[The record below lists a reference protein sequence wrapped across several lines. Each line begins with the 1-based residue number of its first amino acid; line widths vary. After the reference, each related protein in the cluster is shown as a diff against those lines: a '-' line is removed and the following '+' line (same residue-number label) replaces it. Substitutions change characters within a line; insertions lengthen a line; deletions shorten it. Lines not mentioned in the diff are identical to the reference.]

1 LGHLHPADRSTSPR
15 LFQEG
20 VQACVKNVLAHVRVL
35 DPNVPLEKLGEPTDD
50 ENYLES
56 IERAEPEFESL
67 ASHIAKKVEIWILCS
82 NDEANI

>member
-1 LGHLHPADRSTSPR
+1 
-15 LFQEG
+15 
-20 VQACVKNVLAHVRVL
+20 
-35 DPNVPLEKLGEPTDD
+35 LEKLGEPTDD

-67 ASHIAKKVEIWILCS
+67 ASHIAKKVEIRILCS